1 MKLVTFDNGR
11 IGVVSDGRLVDVSDL
26 AAVVP
31 GAWPPVGM
39 VRFIA
44 EFPALRPALADALR
58 TRTSVALEEVRL
70 EAPVQWPNKVIAF
83 PANYHAHIEEMKH
96 GAGSG
101 VISTYKASG
110 QGFFLKANS
119 SLSGPADGIVLPPL
133 DGREIHHE
141 CELGII
147 VGKRG
152 RGIAREDFRDYVFGF
167 TCLLDMVVRGKEER
181 VMRKSYDTFCP
192 TGPWITTADE
202 IEDFDDIGMTLLVN
216 GEERQSAVTRDL
228 IVDIAGHARDGF
240 RRDDAGTG
248 RHHRDRHASG
258 RRAGE
263 RGRRARDRHR
273 RGGFDE
279 AARDARND
287 RRSPGLE
294 RRQGE
299 PRRLAPVNRPHPG
312 TTHSKPH
319 RRR

>member
-58 TRTSVALEEVRL
+58 TRASVALEEVRL

-202 IEDFDDIGMTLLVN
+202 IADFDAISMRLLVN
-216 GEERQSAVTRDL
+216 GEERQSASTRNL
-228 IVDIAGHARDGF
+228 IVDIAEMLAMASAVMTLEPGDIIATGTPAGVGPVSEGDVLEIVIDGVGSMKLPVT
-240 RRDDAGTG
+240 RGTIG
-248 RHHRDRHASG
+248 DHPVWNADKAS
-258 RRAGE
+258 
-263 RGRRARDRHR
+263 
-273 RGGFDE
+273 
-279 AARDARND
+279 
-287 RRSPGLE
+287 
-294 RRQGE
+294 
-299 PRRLAPVNRPHPG
+299 LAV
-312 TTHSKPH
+312 
-319 RRR
+319 

>member
-11 IGVVSDGRLVDVSDL
+11 IGIVSDGRLVDVSDL
-26 AAVVP
+26 ASVVP

-70 EAPVQWPNKVIAF
+70 AAPVQWPNKVIAF

-119 SLSGPADGIVLPPL
+119 NLSGPADGIVLPPL

-192 TGPWITTADE
+192 TGPWITIADE
-202 IEDFDDIGMTLLVN
+202 IEDFNNISMRLLVN

-228 IVDIAGHARDGF
+228 IVDIPDMLAMASAVMTLEPGDIIATGTPAGVG
-240 RRDDAGTG
+240 
-248 RHHRDRHASG
+248 
-258 RRAGE
+258 
-263 RGRRARDRHR
+263 
-273 RGGFDE
+273 
-279 AARDARND
+279 
-287 RRSPGLE
+287 
-294 RRQGE
+294 
-299 PRRLAPVNRPHPG
+299 PVNEGDVLEIVIDGVGSMKLPVTRG
-312 TTHSKPH
+312 TVGDHSVWNADKASLAV
-319 RRR
+319 

>member
-192 TGPWITTADE
+192 IGPWITTADE
-202 IEDFDDIGMTLLVN
+202 IADFDAISMRLLVN
-216 GEERQSAVTRDL
+216 GEERQSASTRNL
-228 IVDIAGHARDGF
+228 IVDIAEMLAMTSAVMTLEPGDIIATGTPAGVGPVSEGDVLEIVIDGVGSMKLPVT
-240 RRDDAGTG
+240 RGTIG
-248 RHHRDRHASG
+248 DHPVWNADKAS
-258 RRAGE
+258 
-263 RGRRARDRHR
+263 
-273 RGGFDE
+273 
-279 AARDARND
+279 
-287 RRSPGLE
+287 
-294 RRQGE
+294 
-299 PRRLAPVNRPHPG
+299 LAV
-312 TTHSKPH
+312 
-319 RRR
+319 

>member
-192 TGPWITTADE
+192 IGPWITTADE
-202 IEDFDDIGMTLLVN
+202 IEDFNNIGMRLLVN

-228 IVDIAGHARDGF
+228 IVDIPDMLAMASAVMTLEPGDIIATGTPAGVGPVSEGDVLEIVIDGVGSMKLPVT
-240 RRDDAGTG
+240 RGTIG
-248 RHHRDRHASG
+248 DHPVWNADKAS
-258 RRAGE
+258 
-263 RGRRARDRHR
+263 
-273 RGGFDE
+273 
-279 AARDARND
+279 
-287 RRSPGLE
+287 
-294 RRQGE
+294 
-299 PRRLAPVNRPHPG
+299 LAV
-312 TTHSKPH
+312 
-319 RRR
+319 

>member
-11 IGVVSDGRLVDVSDL
+11 IGIVSDGRLVDVSDL
-26 AAVVP
+26 ASVVP

-70 EAPVQWPNKVIAF
+70 AASVQWPNKVIAF

-167 TCLLDMVVRGKEER
+167 TCLLDMVVRGREER
-181 VMRKSYDTFCP
+181 VIRKSYDTFCS

-202 IEDFDDIGMTLLVN
+202 IEDFNNISMRLLVN

-228 IVDIAGHARDGF
+228 IVDIPDMLAMASAVMTLEPGDIIATGTPAGVG
-240 RRDDAGTG
+240 
-248 RHHRDRHASG
+248 
-258 RRAGE
+258 
-263 RGRRARDRHR
+263 
-273 RGGFDE
+273 
-279 AARDARND
+279 
-287 RRSPGLE
+287 
-294 RRQGE
+294 
-299 PRRLAPVNRPHPG
+299 PVNEGDVLEIVIDGVGSMKLPVTRG
-312 TTHSKPH
+312 TVGDHSVWNADKASLAV
-319 RRR
+319 

>member
-1 MKLVTFDNGR
+1 MKLVSFDNGR
-11 IGVVSDGRLVDVSDL
+11 VGIVSDGRIVDVSDL
-26 AAVVP
+26 ASVVP

-44 EFPALRPALADALR
+44 AFPALRPALADALR
-58 TRTSVALEEVRL
+58 TRTSVALEEIRL

-101 VISTYKASG
+101 LISTSRASG

-152 RGIAREDFRDYVFGF
+152 RGIAREDFREYVFGF

-202 IEDFDDIGMTLLVN
+202 IADFDAISMRLLVN
-216 GEERQSAVTRDL
+216 GEERQSASTRNL
-228 IVDIAGHARDGF
+228 IVDIAEMLAMASAVMTLEPGDII
-240 RRDDAGTG
+240 
-248 RHHRDRHASG
+248 ASG
-258 RRAGE
+258 TPAGV
-263 RGRRARDRHR
+263 G
-273 RGGFDE
+273 
-279 AARDARND
+279 
-287 RRSPGLE
+287 
-294 RRQGE
+294 
-299 PRRLAPVNRPHPG
+299 PVNEGDVLEIVIDGVGSMKLPVTRGTIGDHPVWNADKAS
-312 TTHSKPH
+312 HAV
-319 RRR
+319 

>member
-58 TRTSVALEEVRL
+58 TRASVALEEVRL

-192 TGPWITTADE
+192 TGPWITTADD
-202 IEDFDDIGMTLLVN
+202 IADFDAISMRLLVN
-216 GEERQSAVTRDL
+216 GEERQSASTRNL
-228 IVDIAGHARDGF
+228 IVDIAEMLAMASAVMTLEPGDIIATGTPAGVGPVSEGDVLEIVIDGVGSMKLPVT
-240 RRDDAGTG
+240 RGTIG
-248 RHHRDRHASG
+248 DHPVWNADKAS
-258 RRAGE
+258 
-263 RGRRARDRHR
+263 
-273 RGGFDE
+273 
-279 AARDARND
+279 
-287 RRSPGLE
+287 
-294 RRQGE
+294 
-299 PRRLAPVNRPHPG
+299 LAV
-312 TTHSKPH
+312 
-319 RRR
+319 

>member
-202 IEDFDDIGMTLLVN
+202 IADFDAISMRLLVN
-216 GEERQSAVTRDL
+216 GEERQSASTRNL
-228 IVDIAGHARDGF
+228 IVDIAEMLAMTSAVMTLEPGDIIATGTPAGVGPVSEGDVLEIVIDGVGSMKLPVT
-240 RRDDAGTG
+240 RGTIG
-248 RHHRDRHASG
+248 DHPVWNADKAS
-258 RRAGE
+258 
-263 RGRRARDRHR
+263 
-273 RGGFDE
+273 
-279 AARDARND
+279 
-287 RRSPGLE
+287 
-294 RRQGE
+294 
-299 PRRLAPVNRPHPG
+299 LAV
-312 TTHSKPH
+312 
-319 RRR
+319 

>member
-83 PANYHAHIEEMKH
+83 PANYHAHIEEMKD

-202 IEDFDDIGMTLLVN
+202 IEDFNNIGMTLLVN

-228 IVDIAGHARDGF
+228 IVDIPDMLAMASAVMTLEPGDIIATGTPAGVGPVSEGDVLEIVIDGVGSMKLPVT
-240 RRDDAGTG
+240 RGTIG
-248 RHHRDRHASG
+248 DHPVWNADKAS
-258 RRAGE
+258 
-263 RGRRARDRHR
+263 
-273 RGGFDE
+273 
-279 AARDARND
+279 
-287 RRSPGLE
+287 
-294 RRQGE
+294 
-299 PRRLAPVNRPHPG
+299 LAV
-312 TTHSKPH
+312 
-319 RRR
+319 

>member
-11 IGVVSDGRLVDVSDL
+11 IGIVSDGRLVDVSDL

-70 EAPVQWPNKVIAF
+70 EAPVRWPNKVIAF

-202 IEDFDDIGMTLLVN
+202 IEDFNNIGMRLLVN

-228 IVDIAGHARDGF
+228 IVDIPDMLAMASAVMTLEPGDIIATGTPAGVGPVSEGDVLEIVIDGVGSMKLPVT
-240 RRDDAGTG
+240 RGTIG
-248 RHHRDRHASG
+248 DHPVWNADKAS
-258 RRAGE
+258 
-263 RGRRARDRHR
+263 
-273 RGGFDE
+273 
-279 AARDARND
+279 
-287 RRSPGLE
+287 
-294 RRQGE
+294 
-299 PRRLAPVNRPHPG
+299 LAV
-312 TTHSKPH
+312 
-319 RRR
+319 